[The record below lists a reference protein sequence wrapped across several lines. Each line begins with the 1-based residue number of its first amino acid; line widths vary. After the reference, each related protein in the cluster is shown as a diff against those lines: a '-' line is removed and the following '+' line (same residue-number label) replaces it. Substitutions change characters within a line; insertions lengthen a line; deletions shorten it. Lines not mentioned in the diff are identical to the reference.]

1 MLLFE
6 GVKIISPRVS
16 SLELLRLLS
25 PTQFTARIIAVDT
38 ATKIVRFSLNASIL
52 ALNGEYASLFPHA
65 VGTIIKNAQ
74 VIRIDHGIGALLA
87 LPPSTTIESNTEN
100 DASTKESRRQEIIQS
115 IDKNLSN
122 NLLTNSVYNAASKV
136 STAYVHISKSMDNEI
151 KPSKKGHKQH
161 GNDDSNQQNRTPDAL
176 FARHFSLNTRIKS
189 LRILSTTNLFDG
201 IASCATAK
209 SVVEAHVLTHA
220 DIQPGKIYKDVP
232 VMQLLDSGG
241 VLVNLGV
248 GTKGLIPAIHLFD
261 KASHGSIDAGG
272 DGMLSGYRSKIRQAK
287 YKVGNLISVRCLT
300 VDVATR
306 QCVLTAKKTLLA
318 SDITD
323 PIVDYPSVTPGR
335 IAAGFL
341 SKVDDSGLT
350 VTFYNNVHGRVS
362 SRSLAAELGVEDP
375 KVNYSVGDVVAARV
389 VDCVRRRNRHVTSHN
404 NIDENDN
411 AKIDMYYYHLNLS
424 LKTSVENT
432 KDTEEREKTVVD
444 EGKAIGSD
452 SAAVPLAAGSILM
465 PKRMKVLQLV
475 NCLRRDDGIF
485 LPGYA
490 VVSVKSKFF
499 TDRFP
504 NSAGDA
510 VECKLPYEQLLDTFG
525 GELSTPPTELDD
537 FAQRQLTVG
546 KRIDAEGFIL
556 SVPVEVGALPIV
568 SLRPSI
574 VDTIK
579 KNQSSTASSSS
590 SFGGNDDLSIS
601 CPSPRSNLFMG
612 EYVRGYV
619 TRIGKIRCTV
629 FESFHRPLNSSSSH
643 DIILTC
649 HTSITDNRF
658 GAFVRFLD
666 GLTGLIPKLKKGL
679 DEKLYETILCKVT
692 ALDVT
697 AFPPKILL
705 KRAAESEIVKKRRK
719 NQAKNEGA
727 KGTGQLK
734 VGDVVGDVKVVDI
747 NFARA
752 KVSLLDKHSVRA
764 RIHVTMASALSNRTK
779 LSKKEKQLKEV
790 LKIGKSHPFYSWKV
804 GDVISGVRCVA
815 LDNRE
820 GTTYLELS
828 NVTETLPCV
837 VTDPTH
843 LPPGSILST
852 IVTSVS
858 TNPSSHH
865 GLWVQVCP
873 GISGF
878 ISSLE
883 LSTNAKVLNDL
894 ESNYAVGS
902 RVTCC
907 VMEGTNNNRQPPPQH
922 RRHQTQADDHDD
934 ATKEEHNAVELSV
947 LLVPGNNNKQS
958 VFKPTKPQLGDL
970 VVGRINTKARMIAP
984 PSLMLNLRGNFVGR
998 CCVTELADVGD
1009 WENMPLGKLHNSA
1022 GDKSNGGTNHHQV
1035 VSSDSETDHL
1045 HDEAGGDTSDQIA
1058 KAR

>member
-1 MLLFE
+1 MVERCVQGKTCQGESSLNEFFKHIILFE

-16 SLELLRLLS
+16 SPELLRLLS
-25 PTQFTARIIAVDT
+25 PTQFTARIIAVDA

-87 LPPSTTIESNTEN
+87 LPPSSTIESNTEN
-100 DASTKESRRQEIIQS
+100 DASTKESRRREIIQS
-115 IDKNLSN
+115 IDKDLSN

-161 GNDDSNQQNRTPDAL
+161 GNDDNNQQHRTPDAL

-232 VMQLLDSGG
+232 VMQLLESGG

-261 KASHGSIDAGG
+261 KASHGSIDAVGG
-272 DGMLSGYRSKIRQAK
+272 DGYRSKIRQAK

-300 VDVATR
+300 VDVASR

-318 SDITD
+318 NDITD

-335 IAAGFL
+335 IAAGFV

-350 VTFYNNVHGRVS
+350 VTFYNNIHGRVS

-404 NIDENDN
+404 NFDENDN

-424 LKTSVENT
+424 LKTVVENT
-432 KDTEEREKTVVD
+432 KDTEEREKSVVD
-444 EGKAIGSD
+444 ERKESGSD
-452 SAAVPLAAGSILM
+452 TAAVPLAAGSILM

-490 VVSVKSKFF
+490 VVSVKSKFV
-499 TDRFP
+499 TDRLP
-504 NSAGDA
+504 NSAGGA

-525 GELSTPPTELDD
+525 GDLSTPPTELDD

-556 SVPVEVGALPIV
+556 SVPAEVGALPTV

-579 KNQSSTASSSS
+579 KNQSPTASSSS
-590 SFGGNDDLSIS
+590 SSLVGNDDLSIS

-619 TRIGKIRCTV
+619 TRIGKNSVILLLY
-629 FESFHRPLNSSSSH
+629 LNSFVVLSFRL
-643 DIILTC
+643 LT
-649 HTSITDNRF
+649 
-658 GAFVRFLD
+658 
-666 GLTGLIPKLKKGL
+666 
-679 DEKLYETILCKVT
+679 
-692 ALDVT
+692 
-697 AFPPKILL
+697 
-705 KRAAESEIVKKRRK
+705 
-719 NQAKNEGA
+719 
-727 KGTGQLK
+727 
-734 VGDVVGDVKVVDI
+734 
-747 NFARA
+747 
-752 KVSLLDKHSVRA
+752 
-764 RIHVTMASALSNRTK
+764 
-779 LSKKEKQLKEV
+779 
-790 LKIGKSHPFYSWKV
+790 
-804 GDVISGVRCVA
+804 
-815 LDNRE
+815 
-820 GTTYLELS
+820 
-828 NVTETLPCV
+828 
-837 VTDPTH
+837 
-843 LPPGSILST
+843 
-852 IVTSVS
+852 
-858 TNPSSHH
+858 
-865 GLWVQVCP
+865 
-873 GISGF
+873 
-878 ISSLE
+878 
-883 LSTNAKVLNDL
+883 
-894 ESNYAVGS
+894 
-902 RVTCC
+902 
-907 VMEGTNNNRQPPPQH
+907 
-922 RRHQTQADDHDD
+922 
-934 ATKEEHNAVELSV
+934 
-947 LLVPGNNNKQS
+947 
-958 VFKPTKPQLGDL
+958 
-970 VVGRINTKARMIAP
+970 
-984 PSLMLNLRGNFVGR
+984 
-998 CCVTELADVGD
+998 
-1009 WENMPLGKLHNSA
+1009 
-1022 GDKSNGGTNHHQV
+1022 
-1035 VSSDSETDHL
+1035 
-1045 HDEAGGDTSDQIA
+1045 
-1058 KAR
+1058 